1 MSSASTPE
9 DSIRFH
15 FLAAFTLAAAVGLAP
30 SSLGAQEE
38 EKKGDDTELN
48 RVWTIERL
56 HTGFCVQLLVDPAQL
71 DVPFSR
77 SARPLRAEAIETLNP
92 VLKTVIANQPEFAA
106 WSPSSICLYY
116 METVDL
122 GGIRVNERELSKR
135 PLLVVWSMAAAD
147 VEGGARRDV
156 VLRMFTNTGRV
167 ERAGQVSGLDIRSI
181 RSTVDVM
188 ENEEDPKAPPVGILY
203 QLKLGKTLMTWNG
216 RRVADSTRA
225 EGSTTAAWRADSR
238 RRGPMSAR
246 LQLNPEWTQPMVG
259 SLQIEGDDDFAR
271 AVKGSPIRFVGPAML
286 GGTGELAFGR

>member
-1 MSSASTPE
+1 M
-9 DSIRFH
+9 
-15 FLAAFTLAAAVGLAP
+15 
-30 SSLGAQEE
+30 
-38 EKKGDDTELN
+38 
-48 RVWTIERL
+48 WTIERL
-56 HTGFCVQLLVDPAQL
+56 HTGFCVQLLVDPAKL
-71 DVPFSR
+71 DVPVSR
-77 SARPLRAEAIETLNP
+77 SARPLRADAIETLSP
-92 VLKTVIANQPEFAA
+92 VLKTVIANQPEFAP

-122 GGIRVNERELSKR
+122 GGIRVSERELSKR

-167 ERAGQVSGLDIRSI
+167 ERAGQVSGLDIRTI
-181 RSTVDVM
+181 RSTVDEL
-188 ENEEDPKAPPVGILY
+188 ENEEDPRAPPIGIRY
-203 QLKLGKTLMTWNG
+203 QLKFGKTLMIWDG

-225 EGSTTAAWRADSR
+225 EGATTAAWRADSR

-246 LQLNPEWTQPMVG
+246 LRLNPEWTQAMVG

-271 AVKGSPIRFVGPAML
+271 AVKASPIRFVGPAML